1 MKSFKRYISERC
13 KLSEEI
19 PGIQM
24 RIIML
29 GGPGSGKSTY
39 SKFLTKEFLIPHVY
53 TGDMM
58 RDLAKQDTPTGR
70 KVRSA
75 LDKGDY
81 VDTKIVLNT
90 LQNRLSRK
98 DTERGYVLDGFPRS
112 MEQVKEME
120 DRNIGYDHAVYL
132 DVAEEEVIRRLMSR
146 GRADDK
152 PDIIKNRIAVYKK
165 QTQPV
170 INYYKDK
177 LITIKAKGGEQIED
191 IARLIIKQIKD
202 TDERI

>member
-1 MKSFKRYISERC
+1 MKTFRDYINED
-13 KLSEEI
+13 I

-39 SKFLTKEFLIPHVY
+39 SKFLTKEFMIPHVY

-58 RDLAKQDTPTGR
+58 RDLAKMDTPIGR

-81 VDTKIVLNT
+81 VDTKIVLDT
-90 LQNRLSRK
+90 LEKRLMRK

-120 DRNIGYDHAVYL
+120 DRNIGFDHAVYL

-152 PDIIKNRIAVYKK
+152 PEIIKNRIKVYKK

-170 INYYKDK
+170 IDYYKDK

-202 TDERI
+202 KDERI

>member
-1 MKSFKRYISERC
+1 MKRFKSYM
-13 KLSEEI
+13 KEEI

-39 SKFLTKEFLIPHVY
+39 SKFLTKEFMIPHVY

-58 RDLAKQDTPTGR
+58 RNLAKMDTPTGR

-81 VDTKIVLNT
+81 VDTKIVLDT
-90 LQNRLSRK
+90 LQKRLSRK

-120 DRNIGYDHAVYL
+120 DRNIGFDHAVYL

-152 PDIIKNRIAVYKK
+152 PEIIKNRIKVYHRE
-165 QTQPV
+165 TAPLLT
-170 INYYKDK
+170 YYKDE
-177 LITIKAKGGEQIED
+177 IINIKAEGSTPEA
-191 IARLIIKQIKD
+191 IAKEIIKKVTVLKI
-202 TDERI
+202 

>member
-1 MKSFKRYISERC
+1 MKTFRNYINED
-13 KLSEEI
+13 I

-39 SKFLTKEFLIPHVY
+39 SKFLTKEFQIPHVY

-58 RDLAKQDTPTGR
+58 RDLAKQDTETGR
-70 KVRSA
+70 KVKSA

-81 VDTKIVLNT
+81 VDSKIVLDT
-90 LQNRLSRK
+90 LEARLQRK
-98 DTERGYVLDGFPRS
+98 DTVKGYVLDGFPRS

-120 DRNIGYDHAVYL
+120 NRNIGHDHVVYL
-132 DVAEEEVIRRLMSR
+132 DVAEEEVVRRLMSR

-170 INYYKDK
+170 VDHYKDS
-177 LITIKAKGGEQIED
+177 LITIKAKGGEVIED
-191 IARLIIKQIKD
+191 IAAEILSLIHI
-202 TDERI
+202 

>member
-1 MKSFKRYISERC
+1 MKTFRDYMYED
-13 KLSEEI
+13 I

-39 SKFLTKEFLIPHVY
+39 SKFLTKEFQIPHVY

-58 RDLAKQDTPTGR
+58 RSLAQQDTEIGR
-70 KVRSA
+70 KVKSA

-81 VDTKIVLNT
+81 VDTKIVLDT
-90 LQNRLSRK
+90 LEARLQRK
-98 DTERGYVLDGFPRS
+98 DTVRGYVLDGFPRS

-120 DRNIGYDHAVYL
+120 NRNIGHDHVVYL
-132 DVAEEEVIRRLMSR
+132 DVAEEEVVRRLMSR

-170 INYYKDK
+170 VDHYKDS
-177 LITIKAKGGEQIED
+177 LITIKAKGGEVIED
-191 IARLIIKQIKD
+191 IAAEIIKKIKD
-202 TDERI
+202 KDENF

>member
-1 MKSFKRYISERC
+1 MKTFRNYINED
-13 KLSEEI
+13 I

-39 SKFLTKEFLIPHVY
+39 SKFLTKEFMIPHVY

-58 RDLAKQDTPTGR
+58 RDLAQQDTEIGR
-70 KVRSA
+70 KVKSA

-81 VDTKIVLNT
+81 VDTQIVLDT
-90 LQNRLSRK
+90 LEARLQRK
-98 DTERGYVLDGFPRS
+98 DTMKGYVLDGFPRS
-112 MEQVKEME
+112 MQQVKEME
-120 DRNIGYDHAVYL
+120 KRNIGYDHVVYL

-152 PDIIKNRIAVYKK
+152 PDIIKNRIAVYKRE
-165 QTQPV
+165 TMPV
-170 INYYKDK
+170 IKHFENKM
-177 LITIKAKGGEQIED
+177 LNIRVEGGEQIED
-191 IARLIIKQIKD
+191 VAANIIDRLEAA
-202 TDERI
+202 DEDF